1 MKNYTYSVNK
11 WGYKVFCDEKCIFW
25 AETEHR
31 KGKKY
36 CEKDDIV
43 DFTKAAEAHIHLCKA
58 MDKYYQEG
66 NSND

>member
-11 WGYKVFCDEKCIFW
+11 WGYKVFCDGKCIHW

-36 CEKDDIV
+36 CEKDITN
-43 DFTKAAEAHIHLCKA
+43 FTRAAEAHIHLCKA

-66 NSND
+66 N